1 MNETISLILP
11 VYNVEEY
18 LPKCM
23 DSLIA
28 QTYTNLEIILINDGS
43 TDKSGELCDYYKSK
57 DKRVKVF
64 HQENAG
70 VGKARNVGLDN
81 ATGEWIGFV
90 DPDDWVN
97 PDMFEKLLNA
107 AVQNEAQV
115 SACGYLKYSGESF
128 IHDRSFPNAPEK
140 IPCVEAM
147 EYIFNHQC
155 YEGVLWNKLY
165 RRSLIEGAK
174 IRFNT
179 GFYACSDEAFIVD
192 VMLSGK
198 SLAYVPEALYHH
210 IKRDGSITM
219 SFKEKRLAALKAWE
233 YIIDRLSPVSDYLAH
248 LARFRYTE
256 TAATLTSAAANYG
269 GHAHLPML
277 KKEGRRYIIPYLF
290 SRKRTLKMKI
300 RCFSIIMFPRS
311 SNYIW
316 QRAKK
321 RLNITW
327 WTNNLVNKSRDQYVR
342 N

>member
-11 VYNVEEY
+11 VFNVEEF

-23 DSLIA
+23 ESLMA
-28 QTYTNLEIILINDGS
+28 QTYAGLEIILINDGS
-43 TDKSGELCDYYKSK
+43 TDKSGELCDRYKAK
-57 DKRVKVF
+57 DSRIRVF

-70 VGKARNVGLDN
+70 VGTARNVGLDN
-81 ATGEWIGFV
+81 ATGGWVGFV
-90 DPDDWVN
+90 DPDDWASR
-97 PDMFEKLLNA
+97 DMFEKLLNA
-107 AVQNEAQV
+107 AVQSEAQIA
-115 SACGYLKYSGESF
+115 ACGYLKYSGGSF
-128 IHDRSFPNAPEK
+128 MHDRSFPSAPKK
-140 IPCVEAM
+140 IPCMEAM
-147 EYIFNHQC
+147 ECIFNHQC

-165 RRSLIEGAK
+165 RRHLIEEAN
-174 IRFNT
+174 IRFDPS
-179 GFYACSDEAFIVD
+179 FYACSDEAFVVD
-192 VMLSGK
+192 VMLAGK

-219 SFKEKRLAALKAWE
+219 SFKEKRLSALKAWE
-233 YIIDRLSPVSDYLAH
+233 YIIERLEPVSDNLSS
-248 LARFRYTE
+248 LARLRYTE

-277 KKEGRRYIIPYLF
+277 KKEGRRYIIRYLL

-311 SNYIW
+311 SNYVW

-327 WTNNLVNKSRDQYVR
+327 WTSSLVKR
-342 N
+342 